1 MRLPVSYGR
10 SGRWWLNVLCTA
22 LVVTGAFAV
31 LAVSAAAPASVQVTG
46 GAPGAGPDRTY
57 DLVVRS
63 PAPAGSVDT
72 EAWATS
78 PEALPSYS
86 GGITLAQYNE
96 ISHLPGVQVAAPLT
110 MVGYVP
116 LTVQVPMEIPAVMP
130 SAAAY
135 PVTLTVRLRT
145 DNGLSA
151 VTWDDVTTAY
161 PGRAKARQP
170 ATMSV
175 HLNWTFML
183 PLVAVDPVA
192 ESRLLGLNAAV
203 VGGSYL
209 PATATAPSGPVPMLM
224 AGSIADDEVAD
235 VTVDTPSGKA
245 VPARPTL
252 RAATAYQGLIGD
264 ARESAASVQT
274 YWSASP
280 VSYGPAPD
288 GGSAPRQ
295 VAVDLAA
302 VWGGPYQWAGAPAD
316 AGVLDVAFRS
326 LTAHTAGT
334 GAALQAVGVFDPAKI
349 ASAPASPSPYVP
361 TLLTGADARSRQLLG
376 GRPLTTDGTPGGYPS
391 PAASLVMPLADVGAF
406 TGNGGGPAPVGVI
419 RVRVAGAT
427 GGDAASLERI
437 RTVASEIVRA
447 TGLRVDAVSA
457 TATTRV
463 IDLPAGLH
471 GRPPLQVNQSWYR
484 NETSTTVMTGVDRQ
498 SISLSELELAAGI
511 VVVATG
517 VVRMVRGRRRELE
530 TLRALGWGRRQA
542 ARQLLAELGLTALAA
557 GVTAVLAVGVV
568 GAVLVGRP
576 AWAWLLSV
584 PAAAAMVFAAWW
596 PLPRSTPRRHRRQ
609 HKAVRARRLL
619 QVLVVA
625 LACAALSLELA
636 VRWAFR
642 GAAQSW
648 AARSASLAVTVVDI
662 AAVLVIVAM
671 ATVMVAD
678 LDPVSRRERA
688 LEARVLRAIGWSA
701 RDVARL
707 RVRRA
712 VPLGLA
718 GGGIAGAVVVLGG
731 QVAVGA
737 QPPRLI
743 AVACLAAGAGV
754 LVSLLAAGLSAAWGR
769 VHRLADA
776 AID

>member
-1 MRLPVSYGR
+1 
-10 SGRWWLNVLCTA
+10 
-22 LVVTGAFAV
+22 
-31 LAVSAAAPASVQVTG
+31 
-46 GAPGAGPDRTY
+46 
-57 DLVVRS
+57 
-63 PAPAGSVDT
+63 
-72 EAWATS
+72 
-78 PEALPSYS
+78 
-86 GGITLAQYNE
+86 
-96 ISHLPGVQVAAPLT
+96 
-110 MVGYVP
+110 
-116 LTVQVPMEIPAVMP
+116 
-130 SAAAY
+130 
-135 PVTLTVRLRT
+135 
-145 DNGLSA
+145 
-151 VTWDDVTTAY
+151 
-161 PGRAKARQP
+161 
-170 ATMSV
+170 
-175 HLNWTFML
+175 
-183 PLVAVDPVA
+183 
-192 ESRLLGLNAAV
+192 
-203 VGGSYL
+203 
-209 PATATAPSGPVPMLM
+209 
-224 AGSIADDEVAD
+224 
-235 VTVDTPSGKA
+235 
-245 VPARPTL
+245 
-252 RAATAYQGLIGD
+252 
-264 ARESAASVQT
+264 
-274 YWSASP
+274 
-280 VSYGPAPD
+280 
-288 GGSAPRQ
+288 
-295 VAVDLAA
+295 
-302 VWGGPYQWAGAPAD
+302 
-316 AGVLDVAFRS
+316 
-326 LTAHTAGT
+326 
-334 GAALQAVGVFDPAKI
+334 
-349 ASAPASPSPYVP
+349 
-361 TLLTGADARSRQLLG
+361 
-376 GRPLTTDGTPGGYPS
+376 
-391 PAASLVMPLADVGAF
+391 MPLSDIGAF
-406 TGNGGGPAPVGVI
+406 TDTGTDPAPVGVI

-437 RTVASEIVRA
+437 RTVANEIVRA

-484 NETSTTVMTGVDRQ
+484 NDTSTTVMTGVDRQ

-517 VVRMVRGRRRELE
+517 VLRMVRGRRRELE

-557 GVTAVLAVGVV
+557 GVTAALAVGVV
-568 GAVLVGRP
+568 GTVLVGRP

-584 PAAAAMVFAAWW
+584 PAAVAMVFAAWW
-596 PLPRSTPRRHRRQ
+596 PLPRSTPRSHRRHRRERP
-609 HKAVRARRLL
+609 AVRARRLL

-648 AARSASLAVTVVDI
+648 AGRSASLAVTVVDI

-688 LEARVLRAIGWSA
+688 AEARVLRAIGWSA

-731 QVAVGA
+731 QLAVGA

-743 AVACLAAGAGV
+743 AVACLAAAAGV

-769 VHRLADA
+769 AHRLADA
-776 AID
+776 GVA

>member
-10 SGRWWLNVLCTA
+10 SGRWWLNVLSTA
-22 LVVTGAFAV
+22 MVVTGAFAV
-31 LAVSAAAPASVQVTG
+31 LAVSAASPASVQVTG
-46 GAPGAGPDRTY
+46 GAPGAGMDKTY
-57 DLVVRS
+57 DLVVR
-63 PAPAGSVDT
+63 APVRAGSVDT

-78 PEALPSYS
+78 PEALPSYP
-86 GGITLAQYNE
+86 GGITLAQYE
-96 ISHLPGVQVAAPLT
+96 TISHLPGVQVAAPLT

-116 LTVQVPMEIPAVMP
+116 LTVQVPMEIPAVTP
-130 SAAAY
+130 AASAY

-161 PGRAKARQP
+161 PGHASGRQQAP
-170 ATMSV
+170 ASV
-175 HLNWTFML
+175 RLDWTLLL

-209 PATATAPSGPVPMLM
+209 PSTATAPSGPVPMLM

-235 VTVDTPSGKA
+235 VSVDTPSGKA
-245 VPARPTL
+245 VPALPTL

-264 ARESAASVQT
+264 ARESAAAVQT
-274 YWSASP
+274 YWTASP
-280 VSYGPAPD
+280 VSYGPAPN

-326 LTAHTAGT
+326 LTAHTAET

-376 GRPLTTDGTPGGYPS
+376 GRPLSTDGTPGGYPS
-391 PAASLVMPLADVGAF
+391 PAASLVMPLGDIGAF
-406 TGNGGGPAPVGVI
+406 TGTDPDPVGVI

-437 RTVASEIVRA
+437 RSVANEIVRA

-471 GRPPLQVNQSWYR
+471 GRPPLQVNQGWYR
-484 NETSTTVMTGVDRQ
+484 NDTNTTVMTGVDRQ

-517 VVRMVRGRRRELE
+517 VLRMVRGRRRELE

-568 GAVLVGRP
+568 GTVLVGRP

-584 PAAAAMVFAAWW
+584 PAAIAIVFAAWW
-596 PLPRSTPRRHRRQ
+596 PLPRSTARRHRRERP
-609 HKAVRARRLL
+609 AARARRLL

-648 AARSASLAVTVVDI
+648 AGRSASLAVTVVDI
-662 AAVLVIVAM
+662 AAVLVIVAL

-688 LEARVLRAIGWSA
+688 AEARVLRAIGWSA

-737 QPPRLI
+737 PPPRLI
-743 AVACLAAGAGV
+743 AVAFLAAAAGV

-769 VHRLADA
+769 AHRLADA
-776 AID
+776 GID